1 MVLLWI
7 KDKTDYRHLFFLLSW
22 EKDFEQKKKF
32 YFLYCSNYCYICGM
46 IKQLSDIG
54 TIPVTTSII
63 ESLFPELKSADKKVP
78 RLEKQGMI
86 IRLKRGLYVIN
97 PEYSGKVLSSELI
110 ANHLYTP
117 SYISMS
123 TALRY
128 YGLIPE
134 AVYIHQSMT
143 VKHSRRFQTPVG
155 CYDYKSISR
164 KAFPIGVRSVHKGDY
179 AFLIASPEKALCDLI
194 ANSSNVILRYMKDV
208 EIYLEQ
214 DIRMDMDEF
223 YKMDASV
230 FADYMKVGKKAD
242 SISTLLK
249 FLRQ

>member
-1 MVLLWI
+1 M
-7 KDKTDYRHLFFLLSW
+7 DR
-22 EKDFEQKKKF
+22 
-32 YFLYCSNYCYICGM
+32 
-46 IKQLSDIG
+46 QLNEIG

-63 ESLFPELKSADKKVP
+63 ESLYPELKSADKKVTW
-78 RLEKQGMI
+78 LEKQGII

-97 PEYSGKVLSSELI
+97 PEYSGKTLSSELI

-134 AVYIHQSMT
+134 AVDVHQSMT
-143 VKHSRRFQTPVG
+143 VKHSRSFQTPVG
-155 CYDYKSISR
+155 SYDYKYISR
-164 KAFPIGVRSVHKGDY
+164 EAFSIGVRSMHKGDY

-194 ANSSNVILRYMKDV
+194 ANSSQVNLRYMKDV
-208 EIYLEQ
+208 ETYLEQ

-223 YKMDASV
+223 NKMDKTI
-230 FADYMKVGKKAD
+230 FEDYIKVGKKAD

-249 FLRQ
+249 FLRR

>member
-1 MVLLWI
+1 MDR
-7 KDKTDYRHLFFLLSW
+7 KLS
-22 EKDFEQKKKF
+22 E
-32 YFLYCSNYCYICGM
+32 
-46 IKQLSDIG
+46 IG

-63 ESLFPELKSADKKVP
+63 ESLYPELKSANKKVTW
-78 RLEKQGMI
+78 LEKQGVI

-97 PEYSGKVLSSELI
+97 PEYSGKALSSELI

-134 AVYIHQSMT
+134 AVYVHQSMT
-143 VKHSRRFQTPVG
+143 VKHSRNFQTPVG
-155 CYDYKSISR
+155 SYDYKYISR
-164 KAFPIGVRSVHKGDY
+164 EAFSIGVRSMHKGDY

-194 ANSSNVILRYMKDV
+194 ANSSKVNLRYMKDV

-223 YKMDASV
+223 YKMDETI
-230 FADYMKVGKKAD
+230 FKDYIKVGKKAD
-242 SISTLLK
+242 SISRLLK
-249 FLRQ
+249 FMRR

>member
-1 MVLLWI
+1 MN
-7 KDKTDYRHLFFLLSW
+7 R
-22 EKDFEQKKKF
+22 
-32 YFLYCSNYCYICGM
+32 
-46 IKQLSDIG
+46 QLSEIG
-54 TIPVTTSII
+54 IIPVTTSII
-63 ESLFPELKSADKKVP
+63 ESLYPELKSANKKVAW
-78 RLEKQGMI
+78 LEKQGVI

-97 PEYSGKVLSSELI
+97 PEYSGKTLSSELI

-134 AVYIHQSMT
+134 AVYVHQSMT
-143 VKHSRRFQTPVG
+143 VKHPRSFQTPVG
-155 CYDYKSISR
+155 CYDYKYISR
-164 KAFPIGVRSVHKGDY
+164 KAFSVGVRSMNNGNY

-194 ANSSNVILRYMKDV
+194 ANSSKVILRYMKDV

-223 YKMDASV
+223 YKMDATI
-230 FADYMKVGKKAD
+230 FEDYINMGKKAD
-242 SISTLLK
+242 SISTLLR
-249 FLRQ
+249 FLRR

>member
-1 MVLLWI
+1 MLC
-7 KDKTDYRHLFFLLSW
+7 FF
-22 EKDFEQKKKF
+22 
-32 YFLYCSNYCYICGM
+32 YCSNYSYICSM
-46 IKQLSDIG
+46 NRQLIEIG

-63 ESLFPELKSADKKVP
+63 ESLYPDLKSANKKVIW
-78 RLEKQGMI
+78 LEKQKFI

-97 PEYSGKVLSSELI
+97 PEYSGKILSSEVI

-134 AVYIHQSMT
+134 AVYVHQSMT
-143 VKHSRRFQTPVG
+143 IKHPRSFQTPVG
-155 CYDYKSISR
+155 NYDYKYISR
-164 KAFPIGVRSVHKGDY
+164 KAFPIGVRSMNKGDY

-194 ANSSNVILRYMKDV
+194 ANSPKVILRYMRDV

-223 YKMDASV
+223 HNMDATI
-230 FADYMKVGKKAD
+230 FEDYISVGKKAD

-249 FLRQ
+249 FLRR